1 MQRTIAHL
9 LRYFL
14 QVLRD
19 QGLGKYCDPA
29 FVRAT
34 SREMQEAMEMTE
46 REFDEA
52 AHRLLQAEQKGQ
64 IKLDQQQQQQQQQQQ
79 PRGKQRVARFEADY
93 EDEEED
99 YGDETAPLRRG
110 ERPEPARPT
119 RARRGQQQQQPPQ
132 QQQQQQLP
140 RPERSPNRRM

>member
-1 MQRTIAHL
+1 ML
-9 LRYFL
+9 SF

-52 AHRLLQAEQKGQ
+52 AHRLLQAEQKGH
-64 IKLDQQQQQQQQQQQ
+64 IRLDKGNKAGG
-79 PRGKQRVARFEADY
+79 GKVARFEDDYAD
-93 EDEEED
+93 EDEEEEEMMLA
-99 YGDETAPLRRG
+99 DETAPLQRRRQPP
-110 ERPEPARPT
+110 ERFSDGAGAVPEPARPS
-119 RARRGQQQQQPPQ
+119 RVRRGQQQPQ
-132 QQQQQQLP
+132 QQQQQSLP
-140 RPERSPNRRM
+140 RPERSPHRRR